1 MVMVWLS
8 WRIILWFGRND
19 NFSQKMI
26 KNINNSQL
34 RAQNPKFVH
43 VVFSWRW
50 MVVHA
55 TLKVY
60 KGYCRSR
67 DMATTIRR
75 NLSVENWTTTL
86 LWPAVTQNCWWSSA
100 YQKPQWQCWVLGQIF
115 QSLYL
120 ECKSKMVINL
130 SMICHL
136 YFQVQTLIFDRTKKV
151 GWFLK
156 KSISYPLE
164 IFITWN

>member
-1 MVMVWLS
+1 MIWFFYINSWLF
-8 WRIILWFGRND
+8 RTQE
-19 NFSQKMI
+19 QKMALLI
-26 KNINNSQL
+26 I
-34 RAQNPKFVH
+34 
-43 VVFSWRW
+43 SWLW
-50 MVVHA
+50 MVVLA

-86 LWPAVTQNCWWSSA
+86 LRPAVTQNCWWSSA

-120 ECKSKMVINL
+120 ECNFKMIINL
-130 SMICHL
+130 TMICHL
-136 YFQVQTLIFDRTKKV
+136 YILPISRSKLWYLIGKKKLDD
-151 GWFLK
+151 F
-156 KSISYPLE
+156 SRNQFHIH
-164 IFITWN
+164 

>member
-1 MVMVWLS
+1 MIWFFYINSWLF
-8 WRIILWFGRND
+8 RTQE
-19 NFSQKMI
+19 QKMALLI
-26 KNINNSQL
+26 I
-34 RAQNPKFVH
+34 
-43 VVFSWRW
+43 SWLW
-50 MVVHA
+50 MVVLA

-60 KGYCRSR
+60 IGYCRSR

-120 ECKSKMVINL
+120 ECNFKMIINL
-130 SMICHL
+130 TMICHL
-136 YFQVQTLIFDRTKKV
+136 YILPISRSKLWYLIGKKKLDD
-151 GWFLK
+151 F
-156 KSISYPLE
+156 SRNQFHIH
-164 IFITWN
+164 

>member
-1 MVMVWLS
+1 MIWFFYINSWLF
-8 WRIILWFGRND
+8 RTQE
-19 NFSQKMI
+19 QKMALLI
-26 KNINNSQL
+26 I
-34 RAQNPKFVH
+34 
-43 VVFSWRW
+43 SWLW
-50 MVVHA
+50 MVVLA

-86 LWPAVTQNCWWSSA
+86 LRPAVTQNCWWSSA

-156 KSISYPLE
+156 KSISNPLE
-164 IFITWN
+164 IFIIWNKKKALDNDKETMSID